1 MSEKLE
7 KEIEGWGVERED
19 FVVDKEITVT
29 ITLHEYR
36 DLVKLKA
43 IKDFEIEKIKS
54 KNYSL
59 EEENKKLKQRIL
71 EIATYDESEEDT
83 NE

>member
-19 FVVDKEITVT
+19 FVVDKEIKVT

>member
-7 KEIEGWGVERED
+7 KAIEGWGVERED
-19 FVVDKEITVT
+19 FIVDQEITVT

-36 DLVKLKA
+36 DLVKVKA

-71 EIATYDESEEDT
+71 EIATFDESEEDT

>member
-7 KEIEGWGVERED
+7 KAIEGWGVERED

-36 DLVKLKA
+36 DLVKVKA

-71 EIATYDESEEDT
+71 EIATFDESEEDT